1 MSDTQLITE
10 LHAALEGKSVLL
22 LKAKQE
28 IEVLT
33 DQLDIIVEAL
43 ELLMPQ
49 EPRHCDDGYD
59 RAMWDNAREA
69 LATLKGGSHE

>member
-49 EPRHCDDGYD
+49 EPRHCEGYD

-69 LATLKGGSHE
+69 LATLKGGSHV

>member
-1 MSDTQLITE
+1 
-10 LHAALEGKSVLL
+10 

-49 EPRHCDDGYD
+49 EPRHCEGYY

-69 LATLKGGSHE
+69 LSTLKGGSHV